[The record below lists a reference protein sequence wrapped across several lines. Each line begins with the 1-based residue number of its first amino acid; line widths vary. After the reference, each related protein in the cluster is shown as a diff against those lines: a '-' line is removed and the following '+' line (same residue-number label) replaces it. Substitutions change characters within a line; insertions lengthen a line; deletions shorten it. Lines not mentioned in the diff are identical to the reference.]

1 MSDVHVAL
9 LEYQVV
15 WAYSQLFR
23 SIW

>member
-1 MSDVHVAL
+1 MSDVHAAL